1 MGVLLTLIA
10 GLVVWVVLWAL
21 GAKGFDAFM
30 ITILMLVLAAAGY
43 MIAPHLPGRR
53 RGTDVAAPRTGGFAV
68 WTQSAALRPSL
79 LRCRN
84 GRA

>member
-30 ITILMLVLAAAGY
+30 ITTLMLVLAAAGY
-43 MIAPHLPGRR
+43 MLAPHLPGNRR
-53 RGTDVAAPRTGGFAV
+53 KD
-68 WTQSAALRPSL
+68 
-79 LRCRN
+79 
-84 GRA
+84 